1 MSISLQGSTP
11 TLRVAAAVRTSR
23 DAVYRAVW
31 RWHFYAG
38 LLCLPFLISL
48 AATGALYLF
57 QPEINATVFAYRTE
71 VAAQPTPPLSP
82 DHLIFNATQAVPD
95 GVPVSYT
102 DPIDATA
109 SAVVTVA
116 EGARKIRVYLDPYTG
131 SVLDRVDRDGE
142 FFMVLRHL
150 HSLAYFGPWAN
161 AVIEIVAG
169 FAIILVVTGVY
180 LWWPRGQEG
189 GVLSVRG
196 TPSRRVWWRDLHAVT
211 GLVAGG
217 GLFFL
222 ALTGLPW
229 SIWWGDQFRAWT
241 NAAGLGQPA
250 ALWANTPVS
259 NLPMGEMLTTAGW
272 TMQDA
277 PVPQS
282 ESGGTAQG
290 IGIDRAARIL
300 TRLDLPHGYELSL
313 PVGDR
318 GVYAAAAYPHD
329 VNRQRMVSL
338 DQYTGKPLV
347 DVHFS
352 DIGPVARAVQY
363 GIGIH
368 KGEHWG
374 RANQLAMLAFCL
386 ATILLSITAAT
397 MWWKRR
403 PAGGLGVPP
412 WPRDRRI
419 AVTVTGIVLGL
430 GILFPLTGLA
440 ILAMLGLDLA
450 IGRALRMRARV
461 A

>member
-1 MSISLQGSTP
+1 MSISLQGSP
-11 TLRVAAAVRTSR
+11 PSFRVVAAVRMSR
-23 DAVYRAVW
+23 EAVYRAVW

-38 LLCLPFLISL
+38 LLCLPFLILLS
-48 AATGALYLF
+48 AIGALYLF
-57 QPEINATVFAYRTE
+57 QPEINATVFAYRTK
-71 VAAQPTPPLSP
+71 VAGQPTTPLSP
-82 DHLIFNATQAVPD
+82 DHLIFNVMQAVPD
-95 GVPVSYT
+95 GAPVSYT
-102 DPIDATA
+102 DPADESS
-109 SAVVTVA
+109 SAVVTVT
-116 EGARKIRVYLDPYTG
+116 EGARKILVYFDPYTG

-142 FFMVLRHL
+142 FFMVMRHL

-180 LWWPRGQEG
+180 LWWPRGQDG
-189 GVLSVRG
+189 GVVTVRG
-196 TPSRRVWWRDLHAVT
+196 TPRRRVWWRDLHAVT

-250 ALWANTPVS
+250 ALWTNKPVS
-259 NLPMGEMLTTAGW
+259 NVPMSEMLTTAGW

-277 PVPQS
+277 PVPKS
-282 ESGGTAQG
+282 EAGGVTQG
-290 IGIDRAARIL
+290 IGIDGAARNL
-300 TRLDLPHGYELSL
+300 ARLGMPRGYELSL

-338 DQYTGKPLV
+338 DQYTGKTLV
-347 DVHFS
+347 DVHFNN
-352 DIGPVARAVQY
+352 IGPVARAVQY

-374 RANQLAMLAFCL
+374 RANQFAMLAFCL
-386 ATILLSITAAT
+386 ATILLSVTAAT

-403 PAGGLGVPP
+403 PAVGLGVPP
-412 WPRDRRI
+412 WPRDRRTG
-419 AVTVTGIVLGL
+419 VTVTAIVLGL
-430 GILFPLTGLA
+430 GVLFPLTGLA
-440 ILAMLGLDLA
+440 ILAMLGLDVA
-450 IGRALRMRARV
+450 IGRALRMRAI
-461 A
+461 

>member
-11 TLRVAAAVRTSR
+11 SFRAVAAARVSR

-31 RWHFYAG
+31 RWHFFAG
-38 LLCLPFLISL
+38 LMCLPFLITLS
-48 AATGALYLF
+48 ATGALYLF
-57 QPEINATVFAYRTE
+57 QSEINATAFAYRTR
-71 VAAQPTPPLSP
+71 VAAQPAPPLGP
-82 DHLIFNATQAVPD
+82 DRLIFNATQAVPE
-95 GVPVSYT
+95 GTPVSYT
-102 DPIDATA
+102 DPRDAGA
-109 SAVVTVA
+109 AAMVTVA
-116 EGARKIRVYLDPYTG
+116 DGARKVLVFLDPYTG

-142 FFMVLRHL
+142 FFMVVRHL

-161 AVIEIVAG
+161 ALIEIVAG

-180 LWWPRGQEG
+180 LWWPRGQDG
-189 GVLSVRG
+189 GVVSVRG
-196 TPSRRVWWRDLHAVT
+196 TPRRRVWWRDLHAVT

-229 SIWWGDQFRAWT
+229 SVWWGDQFRAWT

-250 ALWANTPVS
+250 ALWANKPVS
-259 NLPMGEMLTTAGW
+259 NVPMGEMLTTAGW
-272 TMQDA
+272 TLQDA
-277 PVPQS
+277 PAPKSQAA
-282 ESGGTAQG
+282 GTARSLG
-290 IGIDRAARIL
+290 VDEAARIL
-300 TRLDLPHGYELSL
+300 ARLGMPRGYELSL
-313 PVGDR
+313 PIGPT
-318 GVYAAAAYPHD
+318 GIYAAAAYPRD

-347 DVHFS
+347 DVRFT
-352 DIGPVARAVQY
+352 DLGPVARAVQY

-386 ATILLSITAAT
+386 GTILLSVTAAT

-403 PAGGLGVPP
+403 PRGGLGVPP
-412 WPRDRRI
+412 RPRDRRV
-419 AVTVTGIVLGL
+419 AATVTGIVLGL

-450 IGRALRMRARV
+450 VARALRSRTA
-461 A
+461 

>member
-11 TLRVAAAVRTSR
+11 SFRVAAAVRTSR

-48 AATGALYLF
+48 SATGALYLF
-57 QPEINATVFAYRTE
+57 QPEINATVFAYRTT
-71 VAAQPTPPLSP
+71 VAAQPTPPLGP
-82 DHLIFNATQAVPD
+82 DRLIFNATQAVPE

-102 DPIDATA
+102 DPTDATA

-116 EGARKIRVYLDPYTG
+116 EGARKILVYLDPYTG
-131 SVLDRVDRDGE
+131 SVLDQVDRDGQ

-150 HSLAYFGPWAN
+150 HSLANFGPWAN

-180 LWWPRGQEG
+180 LWWPRGQAG
-189 GVLSVRG
+189 GVVTVRG

-250 ALWANTPVS
+250 ALWANKPVS
-259 NLPMGEMLTTAGW
+259 NVPMGEMLTTAGW
-272 TMQDA
+272 TMQGA
-277 PVPQS
+277 PVPKS
-282 ESGGTAQG
+282 ESLGTAPG
-290 IGIDRAARIL
+290 IGIDGAVRIL
-300 TRLDLPHGYELSL
+300 ARLGMPRGYELSL

-318 GVYAAAAYPHD
+318 GVYAAAAYPPD
-329 VNRQRMVSL
+329 VNWQRMVSL

-347 DVHFS
+347 DVHFA

-386 ATILLSITAAT
+386 ATILLSVTAAT

-412 WPRDRRI
+412 WPRDRRVV
-419 AVTVTGIVLGL
+419 AMVTALVLGL
-430 GILFPLTGLA
+430 GALLPLTGFA
-440 ILAMLGLDLA
+440 IVAMLGLDLG
-450 IGRALRMRARV
+450 IGRALRAWN

>member
-11 TLRVAAAVRTSR
+11 SFRAVAAVRASR
-23 DAVYRAVW
+23 EAFYHAVW

-48 AATGALYLF
+48 SATGALYLF
-57 QPEINATVFAYRTE
+57 QPEINATVFAYRTT
-71 VAAQPTPPLSP
+71 VAQQQMAPLGP
-82 DHLIFNATQAVPD
+82 DRLIFNAMQAVPD
-95 GVPVSYT
+95 GAPVSYT
-102 DPIDATA
+102 DPADATS
-109 SAVVTVA
+109 SAVVTIA
-116 EGARKIRVYLDPYTG
+116 AGARKMLVSLDPYTG

-150 HSLAYFGPWAN
+150 HSLAYFGPLAN

-180 LWWPRGQEG
+180 LWWPRGQDG
-189 GVLSVRG
+189 GVVTVRG
-196 TPSRRVWWRDLHAVT
+196 TPHRRVWWRDLHAVT

-222 ALTGLPW
+222 ALTDLPW

-250 ALWANTPVS
+250 TLWANKPVS
-259 NLPMGEMLTTAGW
+259 NVPMGEMLTTAGW

-277 PVPQS
+277 PVPKS
-282 ESGGTAQG
+282 EATGATQG
-290 IGIDRAARIL
+290 IGIDGAAQIL
-300 TRLDLPHGYELSL
+300 ARLGMPHGYELSL

-329 VNRQRMVSL
+329 VTQQRMVSL
-338 DQYTGKPLV
+338 NQYSGKPLV
-347 DVHFS
+347 DVDFI
-352 DIGPVARAVQY
+352 DIGSVARAVQY

-386 ATILLSITAAT
+386 ATILLSVTAGT

-403 PAGGLGVPP
+403 PTGGLGVPP
-412 WPRDRRI
+412 WPRDRRM
-419 AVTVTGIVLGL
+419 AVTVTVIVVGL
-430 GILFPLTGLA
+430 GALFPLTGLA
-440 ILAMLGLDLA
+440 ILAMLSLDLA
-450 IGRALRMRARV
+450 LGRALRMRTA
-461 A
+461 